1 MSRTE
6 AVNAPLSS
14 SEAGFR
20 TFIPAAVLAAG
31 VLAVIVPSL
40 VTLAR
45 WSWSTESGAHGPIVF
60 ATGLW
65 LIWHQRHLAA
75 DGRPAPFFPTALLLL
90 LAVPFY
96 YVGRVT
102 QILLMEGLALFA
114 ICTTVAALHLGWR
127 TVGRFWFP
135 ILYLMFMLSP
145 PENWLFV
152 ATRPLKA
159 WLATSSVEL
168 MAALGADIAGTANMI
183 LINGYQLQVAS
194 ACSGL
199 NSLIGITAIGLFYI
213 YLRHGS
219 QPRYALAMLLALIP
233 VAILTNF
240 IRVIILIL
248 VTQWFGDGTTF
259 ALMHDFG
266 GIALFVV
273 ALLLLFAL
281 DELLHPLGQR
291 WGWIR

>member
-1 MSRTE
+1 L
-6 AVNAPLSS
+6 NALLPSSAPPLR
-14 SEAGFR
+14 ALV
-20 TFIPAAVLAAG
+20 PAAVLAVG
-31 VLAVIVPSL
+31 VLAIIIPSL
-40 VTLAR
+40 ITLAR
-45 WSWSTESGAHGPIVF
+45 WSWSTESGAHGPIVL

-75 DGRPAPFFPTALLLL
+75 GSRPAPLFPTVLLLMVAL
-90 LAVPFY
+90 PVY

-114 ICTTVAALHLGWR
+114 ICITVAALHLGWR

-159 WLATSSVEL
+159 MLATSSVEL
-168 MAALGADIAGTANMI
+168 MSALGANIAGTANII

-194 ACSGL
+194 ACSGV

-219 QPRYALAMLLALIP
+219 QPRYAAAMLLALIP

-240 IRVIILIL
+240 IRIIVLIL
-248 VTQWFGDGTTF
+248 VTQWFGDGTIFSLT
-259 ALMHDFG
+259 HDFG

-273 ALLLLFAL
+273 ALLLLFSF
-281 DELLHPLGQR
+281 DELLHPLGRR
-291 WGWIR
+291 WGWIK